1 MYEAFIACRL
11 VHFASVMLAF
21 GGSAFRVYAVGVA
34 DQEVL
39 EILDAGLRRV
49 LLASAIFALVTALIL
64 LSLVGSR
71 MAGSP
76 AAALDWKTIS
86 TVLLDTSFGRVWRWR
101 LLIAALLVV
110 VCAVRRVQPGY
121 RVALSA
127 LLLASLG
134 WVGHA
139 ADEPGAAGVVHEINQ
154 SVHLLA
160 GGIWLGGLV
169 PLLWVVARAQ
179 RSRSQEWVL
188 LLRGALPQFSH
199 MGYAAVAF
207 VALTG
212 IINTILLVGSIDG
225 LTGTAYG
232 RVLLLKIALFLLL
245 VTVATVNR
253 LVLVPRISREKKA
266 STGTAALLWT
276 VGIEQLLGLAI
287 IVVVSVLGTLPPAIH
302 TGAMEMHHQ

>member
-11 VHFASVMLAF
+11 VHFVSVMMAF
-21 GGSAFRVYAVGVA
+21 GGSAFRVYAVGAA
-34 DQEVL
+34 DQKVL
-39 EILDAGLRRV
+39 GILDARLRRV
-49 LLASAIFALVTALIL
+49 LLASAIFALLTALLL

-86 TVLLDTSFGRVWRWR
+86 TVLLDTSFGRVWGWR
-101 LLIAALLVV
+101 LLIAALLVLV
-110 VCAVRRVQPGY
+110 FAFRGVQPGY
-121 RVALSA
+121 RVGLSA

-139 ADEPGAAGVVHEINQ
+139 ADKQGAAGLGHEINQ

-169 PLLWVVARAQ
+169 PLTWVVARAQ
-179 RSRSQEWVL
+179 RSRSKEWVL

-199 MGYAAVAF
+199 MGYAAVGF

-212 IINTILLVGSIDG
+212 MINTILLVGSIDG
-225 LTGTAYG
+225 LTGTTYG

-245 VTVATVNR
+245 VVVAIINR
-253 LVLVPRISREKKA
+253 LVLVPWIGRHGEA
-266 STGTAALLWT
+266 STGTAALLWA
-276 VGIEQLLGLAI
+276 VGIEQMLGLAI
-287 IVVVSVLGTLPPAIH
+287 IAVVSVLGTLPPAIH
-302 TGAMEMHHQ
+302 TGGMGVHHH